1 MTTPYVK
8 FFRGTPEVFA
18 NAEKNNDTLY
28 FISATDSNKGTLYL
42 GEKLITDNINSLEDL
57 ENVLLS
63 ELADGQLLIYDGEQ
77 SKWVNKSIIN
87 AIGLMIG
94 ATETE
99 QGASG
104 LVPAPGFGKQNAFLR
119 GDGQWVEIETS
130 EVSNLSAD
138 EKSVS
143 VLNEVITL
151 KDFGIKYYKYVP
163 ETGSEE
169 TGDFVAAH
177 YEAQLVDE
185 LNPWKEG
192 LEPKVVKEN
201 GKLILG
207 WFEPNSSTIEGIT
220 DQVLT
225 LQDQVDDLI
234 IEVDKKADTE
244 KVYTK
249 EETTDLINS
258 AIANAD
264 HLIRKVFNSV
274 EEAETFALD
283 EGENAVNY
291 IYMVLNAESVDES
304 NKYDE
309 YLYIDGKLELVGNWA
324 VNLEGYAT
332 KNDLALKVDKKEG
345 KSLVADTEIAKLA
358 TVEENA
364 ESNYINLVDETELK
378 VDNGLLSIIQVSSGK
393 VEGLEELLEEKADK
407 TTIDNLSTKVGTL
420 ETSLGEI
427 STKVED
433 ITSQLNNFVTYE
445 TYNKD
450 IAEIKDAITWKTL

>member
-8 FFRGTPEVFA
+8 FFRGTPEAFA
-18 NAEKNNDTLY
+18 NVEKNNDTLY
-28 FISATDSNKGTLYL
+28 LISATDSNKGTLYL

-77 SKWVNKSIIN
+77 SKWVNNSIIN

-119 GDGQWVEIETS
+119 GDGQWVEIEAS

-234 IEVDKKADTE
+234 IEIDKKADTE

-249 EETTDLINS
+249 EETTD
-258 AIANAD
+258 
-264 HLIRKVFNSV
+264 
-274 EEAETFALD
+274 
-283 EGENAVNY
+283 
-291 IYMVLNAESVDES
+291 
-304 NKYDE
+304 
-309 YLYIDGKLELVGNWA
+309 
-324 VNLEGYAT
+324 
-332 KNDLALKVDKKEG
+332 
-345 KSLVADTEIAKLA
+345 
-358 TVEENA
+358 
-364 ESNYINLVDETELK
+364 
-378 VDNGLLSIIQVSSGK
+378 
-393 VEGLEELLEEKADK
+393 
-407 TTIDNLSTKVGTL
+407 
-420 ETSLGEI
+420 
-427 STKVED
+427 
-433 ITSQLNNFVTYE
+433 
-445 TYNKD
+445 
-450 IAEIKDAITWKTL
+450 